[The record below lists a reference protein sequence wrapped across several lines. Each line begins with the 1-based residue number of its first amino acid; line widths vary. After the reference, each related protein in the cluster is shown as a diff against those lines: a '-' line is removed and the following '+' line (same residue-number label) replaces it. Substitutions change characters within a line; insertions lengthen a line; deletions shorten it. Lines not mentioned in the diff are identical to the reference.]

1 MVEYIQTPIPIAV
14 DDDFGIG
21 AGAKDV
27 TAAFKLMAE
36 FREVIDFPVEEDLD
50 SALGIRH
57 GLMAA
62 GKIDD

>member
-1 MVEYIQTPIPIAV
+1 
-14 DDDFGIG
+14 
-21 AGAKDV
+21 
-27 TAAFKLMAE
+27 MAE